1 MEGEKLSVGRSA
13 ALIWIPTVA
22 RLWKAKPAGV
32 RPCTISASCGIRK
45 NERAKPECRVQSAT
59 SISALPPTIPKKPV
73 DSRPHTVHGEALH
86 LHMPSLLA
94 IVHRTLGGAG
104 RPRDRKILCLAS
116 SRRGTTIHAVAAY
129 PVYSLVSTGFQP
141 PKPECHVESATST
154 FSRRLTITKNWSVGH
169 DKRGGNR
176 ASKGLEDRRHGPKC
190 ANKAIM
196 RREINDLT
204 QKSKPKTKPK
214 QSR

>member
-1 MEGEKLSVGRSA
+1 VESEKLSVGRSA

-22 RLWKAKPAGV
+22 RLWNAKPAGV

-59 SISALPPTIPKKPV
+59 SISALPPTIPKQPV

-94 IVHRTLGGAG
+94 IVHRTLGSAG
-104 RPRDRKILCLAS
+104 RPRDRNILCLAS

-129 PVYSLVSTGFQP
+129 PVYRLVSTGFQP
-141 PKPECHVESATST
+141 PKPECHMESATST
-154 FSRRLTITKNWSVGH
+154 FSLRLTITKNWSVGH
-169 DKRGGNR
+169 DKRG
-176 ASKGLEDRRHGPKC
+176 AIEPVKGLRIEDMGQNAR
-190 ANKAIM
+190 
-196 RREINDLT
+196 
-204 QKSKPKTKPK
+204 TKPSCDVK
-214 QSR
+214 SMT

>member
-45 NERAKPECRVQSAT
+45 NERAKPECPPHAWGRWPPARSQDPLS
-59 SISALPPTIPKKPV
+59 SFPPTR
-73 DSRPHTVHGEALH
+73 DHYSRCCRVSRIQSRVYRFPTTKAGMSRGISDIH
-86 LHMPSLLA
+86 LLA
-94 IVHRTLGGAG
+94 
-104 RPRDRKILCLAS
+104 AS
-116 SRRGTTIHAVAAY
+116 
-129 PVYSLVSTGFQP
+129 
-141 PKPECHVESATST
+141 
-154 FSRRLTITKNWSVGH
+154 H
-169 DKRGGNR
+169 DYKELERWARQRGGNR